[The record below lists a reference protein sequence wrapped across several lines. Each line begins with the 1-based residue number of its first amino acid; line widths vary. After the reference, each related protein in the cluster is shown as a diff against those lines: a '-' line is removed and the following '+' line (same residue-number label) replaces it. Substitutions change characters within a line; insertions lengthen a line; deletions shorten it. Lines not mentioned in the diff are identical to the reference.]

1 MPVPVPTPRGL
12 WYTYRLWSDLFKG
25 TWPEVQKRIQFYLS
39 KYFYKDD
46 LLKAFLFDRDFAELP
61 KNRFIDY
68 ARYLNYYASDIKETT
83 LKMGEASKR
92 ARLPYQEVIN
102 FVEKPNVKIDVVGN
116 ITEYVMSQELVN
128 RTDGNL
134 RAFLVEK
141 PKTADD
147 PVLRLASLFESGG
160 AEYKCRLERSTYFF
174 QARTNLTLDYPLDNQ
189 DTLRTVD
196 LGPSNN
202 LRSLEDSILLNS
214 IGVSAVVYFD
224 RNGELY
230 FFMKYR
236 RPDEGI
242 FGRMFGTTSGVVTLS
257 RGQPITSLVDYACTE
272 MKREFYWET
281 GLDEDRNRIK
291 RIVPLSFTRELM
303 RGGKPQFFF
312 LIQIDEISES
322 EFGRKFQTS
331 AEGLHEFHDNIID
344 NNRYSAV
351 LSPEFATNLIYA
363 FQFFQ
368 AEKRLATDPILLN

>member
-1 MPVPVPTPRGL
+1 
-12 WYTYRLWSDLFKG
+12 LWSDLFKG

-272 MKREFYWET
+272 MKREFYRET
-281 GLDEDRNRIK
+281 GLDEIA
-291 RIVPLSFTRELM
+291 IGLRELCLCHS
-303 RGGKPQFFF
+303 R
-312 LIQIDEISES
+312 ES
-322 EFGRKFQTS
+322 
-331 AEGLHEFHDNIID
+331 
-344 NNRYSAV
+344 
-351 LSPEFATNLIYA
+351 
-363 FQFFQ
+363 
-368 AEKRLATDPILLN
+368 

>member
-134 RAFLVEK
+134 R
-141 PKTADD
+141 
-147 PVLRLASLFESGG
+147 
-160 AEYKCRLERSTYFF
+160 
-174 QARTNLTLDYPLDNQ
+174 
-189 DTLRTVD
+189 TLRAYRTRISSVEFEWW
-196 LGPSNN
+196 PS
-202 LRSLEDSILLNS
+202 
-214 IGVSAVVYFD
+214 
-224 RNGELY
+224 
-230 FFMKYR
+230 
-236 RPDEGI
+236 P
-242 FGRMFGTTSGVVTLS
+242 
-257 RGQPITSLVDYACTE
+257 
-272 MKREFYWET
+272 
-281 GLDEDRNRIK
+281 
-291 RIVPLSFTRELM
+291 
-303 RGGKPQFFF
+303 
-312 LIQIDEISES
+312 
-322 EFGRKFQTS
+322 
-331 AEGLHEFHDNIID
+331 
-344 NNRYSAV
+344 
-351 LSPEFATNLIYA
+351 
-363 FQFFQ
+363 
-368 AEKRLATDPILLN
+368 